1 MEYNPEKIMEKIY
14 SEYWEPIYYIW
25 STGQLSKD
33 IPQELYSVLGCPPIT
48 NQSFEGFK
56 IGDFIQFKDSTT
68 AGQILYIWPSIN
80 RVELSMGAN
89 KFGRGSN
96 AGGSINSLIESTV
109 LVYAQTILSF
119 YRECYPEKFK
129 TS

>member
-1 MEYNPEKIMEKIY
+1 MDFNPEKIMEKIY

-33 IPQELYSVLGCPPIT
+33 MPKELYSVLGCPPIT

-56 IGDFIQFKDSTT
+56 IGDFIQFKNSTT

-80 RVELSMGAN
+80 NFQCSTSAN
-89 KFGRGSN
+89 KYGRGTHC
-96 AGGSINSLIESTV
+96 GGSIDALLESTI
-109 LVYAQTILSF
+109 LVSAQTILSF
-119 YRECYPEKFK
+119 YRECYPERFK
-129 TS
+129 N